1 MTVPLYKS
9 RLINLDGIAARISVG
24 NPDVADILILRS
36 TQLYVLGKDLGTTN
50 VLLWDRNEQLIG
62 TIEVE
67 VTHDL
72 QGLKKKLHDLLP
84 DEKIEVH
91 SAQRNIILSGHVSN
105 IGDMESALKIARGYF
120 ANFSSVDST
129 EFEEDS
135 KGGGGDSDANG
146 EVINLISVG
155 GVQQVMLEVKVAEI
169 SRTELR
175 RLMIFSVCRL
185 VIQSSYAKP
194 SASCLCQWSVDFRY
208 TVHDR

>member
-1 MTVPLYKS
+1 MNKINKWNLKLAGLLCLTLAFAQGAVAQSNADTVTEMRSQAMTVPLYKS

-72 QGLKKKLHDLLP
+72 QSLKKKLHDLLP

-105 IGDMESALKIARGYF
+105 IGDMESALKIARW
-120 ANFSSVDST
+120 N
-129 EFEEDS
+129 
-135 KGGGGDSDANG
+135 
-146 EVINLISVG
+146 
-155 GVQQVMLEVKVAEI
+155 Q
-169 SRTELR
+169 
-175 RLMIFSVCRL
+175 
-185 VIQSSYAKP
+185 
-194 SASCLCQWSVDFRY
+194 
-208 TVHDR
+208 H